1 MVCAVP
7 TTKRDIAR
15 EVADRSALT
24 QAQASDA
31 VQFTLEAIARA
42 LLREGRLEL
51 RNFGVFEV
59 KERAA
64 RKARDPRTGET
75 MDVPARRVV
84 AFRAGRWLKEHL
96 EDED

>member
-1 MVCAVP
+1 MP